1 MPRKTAERILDA
13 AESEFA
19 RKGYDAT
26 SLSDIAEAVGIR
38 TPSLYSH
45 FGSKQQIYEA
55 VLDRLLE
62 PYFRLMGVDD
72 PRPFD
77 LERSEEQI
85 RTLLHHHASHPNLAR
100 LVQHAALAQS
110 DGLAYIQKRIGEVV
124 QGGMA
129 LVAERPPDDGGDTSM
144 GLILAMMGVMM
155 FGHVTLA
162 PLTGPALGV
171 DPLSKD
177 VTDEVATLL
186 TQLLQLARER
196 ATADA

>member
-45 FGSKQQIYEA
+45 YASKQQIYEA
-55 VLDRLLE
+55 VVDRLIE
-62 PYFRLMGVDD
+62 PYFELIGAGD

-77 LERSEEQI
+77 LGRSEAQI
-85 RTLLHHHASHPNLAR
+85 RLLLDHHAKHPNLAR
-100 LVQHAALAQS
+100 LIQHAALAQS
-110 DGLAYIQKRIGEVV
+110 DALAYIQKRIGEFVRD
-124 QGGMA
+124 GSA
-129 LVAERPPDDGGDTSM
+129 LVAERPVGEADESPF
-144 GLILAMMGVMM
+144 LIVLTMMGVMM

-162 PLTGPALGV
+162 PIAENALGR
-171 DPLSKD
+171 DPLSKE
-177 VTDEVATLL
+177 VTDRVGDVLV
-186 TQLLQLARER
+186 QLLRIAREQ
-196 ATADA
+196 ATST